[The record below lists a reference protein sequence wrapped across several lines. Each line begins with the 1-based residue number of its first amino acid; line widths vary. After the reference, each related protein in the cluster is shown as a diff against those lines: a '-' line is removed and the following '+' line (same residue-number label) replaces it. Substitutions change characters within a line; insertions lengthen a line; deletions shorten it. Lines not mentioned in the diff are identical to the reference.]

1 MVKRCEKE
9 GSLLHCKLVSCLLW
23 QFEKSY
29 AYNVRHNYG
38 REGKRANYTPYS
50 CMKVI
55 LSNPPAAGDHHG
67 VCGVCGVLWCSLV
80 IYSSMLSMQVASF
93 ATRTQSG

>member
-1 MVKRCEKE
+1 M
-9 GSLLHCKLVSCLLW
+9 LLSG

-67 VCGVCGVLWCSLV
+67 EYQVHVGVAPCGVAG
-80 IYSSMLSMQVASF
+80 
-93 ATRTQSG
+93 

>member
-1 MVKRCEKE
+1 M
-9 GSLLHCKLVSCLLW
+9 SLSW

-50 CMKVI
+50 CMKII
-55 LSNPPAAGDHHG
+55 LSNPPAAGDYHG
-67 VCGVCGVLWCSLV
+67 MCGVWVCRCVGGCSCGFYVGGCVGMWVGEWVCRWV
-80 IYSSMLSMQVASF
+80 WVPCEWVCRYMC
-93 ATRTQSG
+93 G